1 LCSQRDAGFSQNRDQ
16 PITIEAAALEIR
28 DEIRDKKKQATFS
41 GNVKP

>member
-28 DEIRDKKKQATFS
+28 DKKKQATFS